1 MGKYVYND
9 IKNNI
14 KESGK
19 LIYWLNEKGEII
31 LVDNSK
37 NTSKDKIKKMKNL
50 KGLLYRFVLTFHT
63 GKKPGQGGPL
73 AINIILFN
81 KDSDQITKISNNKH
95 GVIWFSQD
103 YLERRGWKDNFINLT
118 YDIVSRK
125 NFEFKIRIYIFH
137 QLL

>member
-1 MGKYVYND
+1 MGKYIYND

-19 LIYWLNEKGEII
+19 LIYWLNEQGDII
-31 LVDNSK
+31 LVDHSK
-37 NTSKDKIKKMKNL
+37 NTSKNKIKKIKKL
-50 KGLLYRFVLTFHT
+50 RGLLYRFTLTFHT
-63 GKKPGQGGPL
+63 GKKIGQGGPL
-73 AINIILFN
+73 AINIMLFN
-81 KDSDQITKISNNKH
+81 KDENQLLKVSGNKN

-103 YLERRGWKDNFINLT
+103 YLERRGWKDEFINLT
-118 YDIVSRK
+118 YTIVSRK